1 MTRKSDKS
9 LTSQESK
16 QLDFH
21 PIHKPSLQTT
31 LEQRISTIEEE
42 NSQLKRELDQKIL
55 GYQQD
60 LSSFQ
65 DENSQLKQDLSE
77 KVY

>member
-1 MTRKSDKS
+1 M
-9 LTSQESK
+9 
-16 QLDFH
+16 
-21 PIHKPSLQTT
+21 
-31 LEQRISTIEEE
+31 EEE